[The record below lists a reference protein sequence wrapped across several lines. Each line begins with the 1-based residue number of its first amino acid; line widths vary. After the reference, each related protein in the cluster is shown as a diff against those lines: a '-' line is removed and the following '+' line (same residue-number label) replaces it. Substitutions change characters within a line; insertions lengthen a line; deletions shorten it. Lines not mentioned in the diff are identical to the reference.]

1 MNSDSRPRERL
12 VKFGVETLSDAELL
26 AIILRTGTIK
36 ENVIE
41 MSNRIINEFGLNK
54 LADYSLKELQ
64 EIKGIGLG
72 KACQLLAINEL
83 NKRVNSLKNKVT
95 KISTAQDVFNFFK
108 DKFKDEKQENF
119 YILMLNPRNH
129 IIKEEFITKGVLDA
143 AIIHPREIFKP
154 AIKNSASKI
163 ILVHN
168 HPSGDSNPSPEDL
181 DITEQIIEVG
191 NKIGIK
197 VIDHVIVGKD
207 EWWSWIERGLTR

>member
-1 MNSDSRPRERL
+1 
-12 VKFGVETLSDAELL
+12 
-26 AIILRTGTIK
+26 
-36 ENVIE
+36 
-41 MSNRIINEFGLNK
+41 MSNRILNEFGLNK

-64 EIKGIGLG
+64 GIKGIGLG

-83 NKRVNSLKNKVT
+83 NKRVNSLKNKIT

-129 IIKEEFITKGVLDA
+129 IIKDEFITKGVLDA

-168 HPSGDSNPSPEDL
+168 HPSGDSSPSPEDL

-197 VIDHVIVGKD
+197 VIDHVIIGRD
-207 EWWSWIERGLTR
+207 SWWSWIERGLTR